1 MPLASSREASIR
13 RAERVSAEASEHRR
27 RERLSLPTTI
37 DSATVATEAKARR
50 RQSTRRDSIAA
61 FKARAQERLEV
72 TSKENS
78 PPAPYSPPL
87 TRSTKK
93 ARKGGFLE
101 ESVGLILS
109 FSPPN
114 QEENARRERK
124 ELEKKEGA
132 R

>member
-13 RAERVSAEASEHRR
+13 RSERVEAEASEHRR
-27 RERLSLPTTI
+27 RERLSLPSTI
-37 DSATVATEAKARR
+37 DSATVATEAKVRR

-61 FKARAQERLEV
+61 FKARAHERLQA

-87 TRSTKK
+87 TRSAKK
-93 ARKGGFLE
+93 PRVVGTLE
-101 ESVGLILS
+101 ESMGLILS

-114 QEENARRERK
+114 QEENARREREEFENK
-124 ELEKKEGA
+124 ERA